1 MKSVVLDLAGGVEEQ
16 NNLWL
21 QRKQC
26 NAVRVDLQSE
36 PHVYSTLVWGL
47 MLGLIQSSPAH
58 RQLEHVRC
66 TQFVS
71 SKLNPFHVL

>member
-1 MKSVVLDLAGGVEEQ
+1 MKSVVLDLAGRVEEQ
-16 NNLWL
+16 NNLWLWL

-47 MLGLIQSSPAH
+47 MLGLIQSSPA
-58 RQLEHVRC
+58 REESEHVRC
-66 TQFVS
+66 TP
-71 SKLNPFHVL
+71 KGI